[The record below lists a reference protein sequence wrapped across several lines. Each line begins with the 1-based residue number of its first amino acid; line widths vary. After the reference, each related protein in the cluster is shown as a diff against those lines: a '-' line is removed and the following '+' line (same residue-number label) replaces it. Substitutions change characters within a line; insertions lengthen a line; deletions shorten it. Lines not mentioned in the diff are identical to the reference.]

1 MHLWTFR
8 AAFIFRLIGRRPP
21 RQTEGLEWARLIVS
35 LAYSAPPSTTSRRF
49 GVGTAFVEMEIQFM
63 AITLFTITHKQFTP
77 PSDPLYMPLHVGR
90 KNSVELGFLGDH
102 IGDTISERNPFYCEL
117 TGMYWI
123 WKNYSNSDYVGICH
137 YRRYLIN
144 EQGALY
150 TEAELSEL
158 LKHYDMIT
166 TKLLTLPGSYYE
178 GFSANHH
185 IKDLLTTGEVLKQK
199 YPDYYDTFKRLIH
212 GPHTYFGNI
221 FITSKKEYDRY
232 CEWLF
237 TILFEV
243 EKRTDFTGYNGYQK
257 RLFGFLSEFL
267 QTVWIKYHNL
277 NVKECMV
284 GMVGE
289 KYETR
294 LLKEKLASF
303 FEKRDY
309 QGAEKHFMECY
320 QKRPDILMEAS
331 DVNGELR
338 LCMQIIST
346 CKFEDE
352 AYGKC
357 ILDTF
362 CDYPNLIRHFGRL
375 NSAVIARSNNIANKE
390 AVDFLETT
398 RYITPV
404 SIAIA
409 EKIFLLK

>member
-1 MHLWTFR
+1 ML
-8 AAFIFRLIGRRPP
+8 
-21 RQTEGLEWARLIVS
+21 
-35 LAYSAPPSTTSRRF
+35 
-49 GVGTAFVEMEIQFM
+49 EMEIAFM

-77 PSDPLYMPLHVGR
+77 PPDSLYVPLQVGR
-90 KNSVELGFLGDH
+90 ASNEDLGFLGDH
-102 IGDTISERNPFYCEL
+102 TGDTISERNPFYCEL

-123 WKNYSNSDYVGICH
+123 WKNYDSYVKQDNCHASFNRNEDCIGICH

-144 EQGALY
+144 EQGALF

-166 TKLLTLPGSYYE
+166 TKLLTLPGSYYD

-185 IKDLLTTGEVLKQK
+185 IKDLLTTGEVIKEK
-199 YPDYYDTFKRLIH
+199 YPDYYDIFEQLIH

-237 TILFEV
+237 TLLFEV

-267 QTVWIKYHNL
+267 QTVWIQYHNL

-309 QGAEKHFMECY
+309 LGAERHFMECY

-375 NSAVIARSNNIANKE
+375 NTAVIAQSNRIANKE

-398 RYITPV
+398 SYITPV

-409 EKIFLLK
+409 EKIFLQK